1 MTKQEFISDLR
12 KKMAGLPKA
21 DVEDRVA
28 FYSEM
33 IDDRIEEG
41 LSEAEAVKEVG
52 NVDDIVSK
60 QIEVTPITKIV
71 KDKVTPKR
79 KLEGWEIILIILAAP
94 IWVPIVI
101 GLFAV
106 LIAAIAVFF
115 SLVIAMWSVDVSLV
129 VGAFDS
135 LITMFRFLI
144 NGEGLNA
151 LAYLGMSFV
160 MAGGA
165 IFLFLVGAKLTGYTF
180 ELAKKIIN
188 KIKTRIVLKGA
199 K

>member
-12 KKMAGLPKA
+12 EKMAGLPKA

-33 IDDRIEEG
+33 IDDRMEDG

-101 GLFAV
+101 GLFAL

-115 SLVIAMWSVDVSLV
+115 SLVIAMWSVDVILV
-129 VGAFDS
+129 VGAVDS
-135 LITMFRFLI
+135 LITMFRFFI

>member
-12 KKMAGLPKA
+12 EKMAGLPKA

-33 IDDRIEEG
+33 IDDRMEDG

-101 GLFAV
+101 GLFAL

-135 LITMFRFLI
+135 LITMFRFFI

>member
-12 KKMAGLPKA
+12 EKMAGLPKA

-33 IDDRIEEG
+33 IDDRMEDG

-101 GLFAV
+101 GLFAL

-135 LITMFRFLI
+135 LITMFRFFI

-165 IFLFLVGAKLTGYTF
+165 IFLFLVDTKLTGYTF